1 MPDIDLPTVIFAL
14 VALFVAYKLR
24 SVLGMRNDG
33 ERPPGGGL
41 LAPLRRAPGP
51 VGPTVAPPEPAI
63 AGPLAA
69 TPPPDRWQGFAE
81 PDAWKGLD
89 AIAAVDRTF
98 APPLF
103 LPGARSAYEMVVQA
117 FAAGDRGTLQSLM
130 APEAFANFDAAIQA
144 RSAAGQTMT
153 TTVVSIDSA
162 KIATAELV
170 GSMAQ
175 VTVRFGAKLAS
186 VTRDKAGEVV
196 EGSPTEV
203 ADHLDLWTFV
213 RDVRSRDPN
222 WRLTETQSE
231 R

>member
-1 MPDIDLPTVIFAL
+1 MPEIDLPTVIFAL

-33 ERPPGGGL
+33 ERPTGGL

-51 VGPTVAPPEPAI
+51 VGPPVAPPEPAA
-63 AGPLAA
+63 AGPSPAA
-69 TPPPDRWQGFAE
+69 PPQDRWQGFAE
-81 PDAWKGLD
+81 PEAWSGLD
-89 AIAAVDRTF
+89 AIATVDRTF
-98 APPLF
+98 AAPLF
-103 LPGARSAYEMVVQA
+103 LPGARSAYEMVIQA
-117 FAAGDRGTLQSLM
+117 FAAGDRQTLQSLM
-130 APEAFANFDAAIQA
+130 APEAFANFDTAIQA
-144 RSAAGQTMT
+144 RSAAGHTMT

-162 KIATAELV
+162 KIAAAQLQ

-175 VTVRFGAKLAS
+175 VSVRFAAKLAS

-196 EGSPTEV
+196 DGSATEV